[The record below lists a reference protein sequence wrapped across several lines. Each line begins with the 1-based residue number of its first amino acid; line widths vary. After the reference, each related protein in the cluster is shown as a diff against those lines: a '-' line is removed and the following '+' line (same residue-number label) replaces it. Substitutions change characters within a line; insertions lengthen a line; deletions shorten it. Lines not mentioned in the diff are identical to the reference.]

1 MIIIITGEKR
11 IGKTTLLKKIIKNL
25 EKDIFGI
32 ISESFEDGFLV
43 EDLKIKEKKVLA
55 SKNKIGFKL
64 RGYYFDPDTI
74 KFVEKALER
83 GGEILVYDE
92 IGYLEMRGFLDIF
105 KYLKNN
111 SIVIVRKDILKDVLE
126 NIEDYRVFIVTEE
139 NRDFILDEVLALCN
153 NIF

>member
-1 MIIIITGEKR
+1 MILIITGN
-11 IGKTTLLKKIIKNL
+11 IHTGKTTLLKKIIKNL

-43 EDLKIKEKKVLA
+43 EDLKTKEKKVLA

-64 RGYYFDPDTI
+64 RGYYFDPDAI

-83 GGEILVYDE
+83 EGEILVYDE

-111 SIVIVRKDILKDVLE
+111 SIVIVRKDILEDVLE
-126 NIEDYRVFIVTEE
+126 NIEDYRVFTITEK
-139 NRDFILDEVLALCN
+139 NREFVVNEILELCN
-153 NIF
+153 NVF

>member
-43 EDLKIKEKKVLA
+43 EDLKTKKKKVLA

-64 RGYYFDPDTI
+64 RGYYFDPDAI

-83 GGEILVYDE
+83 EGEILVYDE

-111 SIVIVRKDILKDVLE
+111 SIVIVRKDMLKDVLE
-126 NIEDYRVFIVTEE
+126 NRGDYRVFIVTEE
-139 NRDFILDEVLALCN
+139 NRNFILDEVLALCN
-153 NIF
+153 NVF

>member
-1 MIIIITGEKR
+1 MIIIITGN
-11 IGKTTLLKKIIKNL
+11 IHTGKTTLLKKIIKNL

-43 EDLKIKEKKVLA
+43 EDLKTKEKKVLA
-55 SKNKIGFKL
+55 SKNKIGFEL
-64 RGYYFDPDTI
+64 RGYYFDPDAI
-74 KFVEKALER
+74 KFVEIALER

-105 KYLKNN
+105 KYLKKN

-126 NIEDYRVFIVTEE
+126 NMEDYRVFIVTEE
-139 NRDFILDEVLALCN
+139 NRNFILDEVLALCN
-153 NIF
+153 NVF